1 MAIRFGICRDFDKL
15 ELMAKAGFDYIEP
28 QFRTLTAMS
37 DEEFEKTKAKVAEL
51 NIKCEAYNIFAPG
64 SVPSLRAE
72 DIDFN
77 ALSEMV
83 HKGMSRAKE
92 LGGKIVVMGCGWLRR
107 YPEDMT
113 LKHAKEETAKTIR
126 FCGDIAAQY
135 GITLV
140 IEPLNIHETNFVNTL
155 KEGIEFTKLCDHPAV
170 KCLVDFYHTYRN
182 SETIGSLKE
191 NIAEV
196 YHAHLARPN
205 EDRAY
210 PEEED
215 LPKLEAWSQLLK
227 DVGYDSR
234 ISLECHG
241 KDAATEEED
250 ILRSLA
256 YLRKYFN

>member
-1 MAIRFGICRDFDKL
+1 MAIRFGICKDFDKL
-15 ELMAKAGFDYIEP
+15 ELVAKAGFDYIEP

-37 DEEFEKTKAKVAEL
+37 DEEFEKTKAKVVEL

-140 IEPLNIHETNFVNTL
+140 IEPLNLHETNFVNTL

-234 ISLECHG
+234 ISLECHS

>member
-1 MAIRFGICRDFDKL
+1 MAIRFGICKDFDKL
-15 ELMAKAGFDYIEP
+15 ELVAKAGFDYIEP

-140 IEPLNIHETNFVNTL
+140 IEPLNLHETNFVNTL
-155 KEGIEFTKLCDHPAV
+155 KEGTEFTKLCDHPAV

>member
-1 MAIRFGICRDFDKL
+1 MAIRFGICKDFDKL
-15 ELMAKAGFDYIEP
+15 ELVAKAGFDYFEP

-140 IEPLNIHETNFVNTL
+140 IEPLNLHETNFVNTL

-250 ILRSLA
+250 VLRSLA